1 MIKHAVEIVLANNVS
16 SPQHDDY
23 RVLVYRLGPRGQT
36 KEAVDYD
43 EWTRDTAPTTE
54 LRRWYGH
61 EPERFSEFARRYRAE
76 LSLEPAT
83 EVLRKLPN
91 VRNVR
96 QLVLLTATRDVQ
108 YSRATVLRNVI
119 VRASDS

>member
-1 MIKHAVEIVLANNVS
+1 MVQGRRAK
-16 SPQHDDY
+16 D
-23 RVLVYRLGPRGQT
+23 RVTTVVRARTERL
-36 KEAVDYD
+36 
-43 EWTRDTAPTTE
+43 
-54 LRRWYGH
+54 
-61 EPERFSEFARRYRAE
+61 SEFARRYRAE
-76 LSLEPAT
+76 LPLEPAN

>member
-61 EPERFSEFARRYRAE
+61 E
-76 LSLEPAT
+76 LEPAT